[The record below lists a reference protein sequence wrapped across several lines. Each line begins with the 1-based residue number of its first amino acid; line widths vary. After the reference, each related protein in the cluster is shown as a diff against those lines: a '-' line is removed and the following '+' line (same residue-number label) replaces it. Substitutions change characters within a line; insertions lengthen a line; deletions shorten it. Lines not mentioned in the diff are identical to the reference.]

1 MLILDCFPEHVT
13 DFLIEIFY
21 YIVCVGTH
29 AHTSYEDSEAGVVH
43 VLLKS

>member
-1 MLILDCFPEHVT
+1 MLILDCFPEHIT
-13 DFLIEIFY
+13 DFLID